1 MSTISRR
8 MQQAHSGVL
17 QDGEV
22 SDVFNITNYRGGIG
36 SVTTGVDILSHGGMV
51 QITNAIEDGMWYYY
65 DTERGATYEIANGND
80 DIGGTAI
87 NSPYTSNS
95 YTGTEN
101 ISTQVTNSLTSW
113 TNTGFTL
120 GINVSP
126 HSGINEYYQQTNT
139 STTHHI
145 YTAYSWR
152 RAKHF
157 FDVVK
162 YTGNGASSRQIAHGL
177 GSAPG
182 MIWCKA
188 ISTNSEFM
196 CYHRGAADGVN
207 PHLYGHHLKNT
218 SWSNTGAWA
227 QTAPTASNFSVGGS
241 VPSANETTL
250 NDNGVEY
257 IAYLWG
263 HDTGIGGDHVSKIQC
278 GYINPTASGQSRT
291 SSDQI
296 NTPWRAQYI
305 AWKNYNDDGYFCQT
319 DKFNGMHTIS
329 NTGAANG
336 ASTDDRVK
344 IFHSKTGRLF
354 EFGNVKFLEMEGANR
369 LQLFNSG
376 TRPQNTGQGS
386 GTSGHTIM
394 HLTVRDDEGA
404 KPPEHKSA
412 NATQGHV
419 FSTGANSAYGFSTTN
434 RVDCALHINLTHQL
448 SYTNFPNYG
457 GYRALLFSSQFS
469 SWNGAIINYNQQ
481 FNATNSFDYPFSA
494 YHWNT
499 AHSQEWVGRPGYWPA
514 NWQWD
519 NFGGQTSGRQFSLG
533 MWTKKFGYHSF
544 EHYRGNNVSDRSI
557 ATSLGVKPEMV
568 IVKQIKN
575 HTTGTNMFSH
585 TLMFHKDIA
594 YGQSYGTN
602 DYLLNLGNNAPR
614 LRVDNF
620 WGTSEWANW
629 PVPTNANSSGI
640 SYFKIGNLLHNG
652 PYNNDDGF
660 SPNESGGGYIAW
672 SWATVPGLSKI
683 GVYTGDGQ
691 STKNIDCGFTNGAR
705 MVMIKNCSRTSP
717 WLWISV
723 NSTTGGNDHFA
734 ETSYSE
740 STGTNP
746 AAAAAGVFVGQTGTD
761 SSSSGINKT
770 KWYDTQTGNFN
781 NADIMDQT
789 STGFQIKSS
798 DDKIN
803 RTSDHYIF
811 AAWA

>member
-1 MSTISRR
+1 MSTIARR

-22 SDVFNITNYRGGIG
+22 SDVFNITNYRGGT
-36 SVTTGVDILSHGGMV
+36 SFVSTGVDILSHGGMV

-80 DIGGTAI
+80 DVLGIAIGAG
-87 NSPYTSNS
+87 YTSNS
-95 YTGTEN
+95 YTDPLN
-101 ISTQVTNSLTSW
+101 QNNQVSNSLTSW
-113 TNTGFTL
+113 TNSGFTL
-120 GINVSP
+120 GASTSINAQY
-126 HSGINEYYQQTNT
+126 GAGNENR
-139 STTHHI
+139 I

-182 MIWCKA
+182 MIWCKP
-188 ISTNSEFM
+188 TGTVEEFFV
-196 CYHRGAADGVN
+196 YHRGAAGGVN
-207 PHLYGHHLKNT
+207 PHLYGQYLTKS
-218 SWSNTGAWA
+218 SWSSTAGWA

-241 VPSANETTL
+241 LPSGQTL
-250 NDNGVEY
+250 NNNGEEY
-257 IAYLWG
+257 IAYIWG
-263 HDTGIGGDHVSKIQC
+263 HDTGIGGDHVSKIEC
-278 GYINPTASGQSRT
+278 GFHSAGGGTTATNGDT
-291 SSDQI
+291 ID
-296 NTPWRAQYI
+296 TPWRAQYI
-305 AWKNYNDDGYFCQT
+305 AWKNYGDDGHWCQT
-319 DKFNGMHTIS
+319 DKVVGLHTVS
-329 NTGAANG
+329 NSGAANG

-344 IFHSKTGRLF
+344 HFHARTGRRDQ
-354 EFGNVKFLEMEGANR
+354 FGDVKFLEMSGAN
-369 LQLFNSG
+369 QLKIFNSG
-376 TRPQNTGQGS
+376 TRSENTGSGS
-386 GTSGHTIM
+386 QTIM
-394 HLTVRDDEGA
+394 RLMVRDDEGT
-404 KPPEHKSA
+404 KPPELINGSA
-412 NATQGHV
+412 GGV
-419 FSTGANSAYGFSTTN
+419 FSRNPNSASGFSSSN
-434 RVDCALHINLTHQL
+434 RVDTALHINPTHQL
-448 SYTNFPNYG
+448 NYSNFPNAG
-457 GYRALLFSSQFS
+457 GYRDLLFSSQFS
-469 SWNGAIINYNQQ
+469 SWNGAVINYNSQY
-481 FNATNSFDYPFSA
+481 NATGQYDYPFSA

-499 AHSQEWVGRPGYWPA
+499 SHGAKVVGRPGFWPA
-514 NWQWD
+514 NWMFD
-519 NFGGQTSGRQFSLG
+519 NFTGQTAGKQFSLG

-544 EHYRGNNVSDRSI
+544 EHYIGNNASDRSI

-575 HTTGTNMFSH
+575 HASGTNHFSH

-602 DYLLNLGNNAPR
+602 DYLLKVNQNAPR
-614 LRVDNF
+614 ERVDNF
-620 WGTSEWANW
+620 WGISEWANW
-629 PVPTNANSSGI
+629 PATLDANQYGI
-640 SYFKIGNLLHNG
+640 SYFKIGNVGHNMSA
-652 PYNNDDGF
+652 YNNDDGVG
-660 SPNESGGGYIAW
+660 PNANGGGYIAW

-691 STKNIDCGFTNGAR
+691 STKNIDCGFTSGAR

-723 NSTTGGNDHFA
+723 NSGNDHFA

-740 STGTNP
+740 STGINP
-746 AAAAAGVFVGQTGTD
+746 VAAASGVFVGQSGTD
-761 SSSSGINKT
+761 SSSTGINKT
-770 KWYDTQTGNFN
+770 KWYDTQTGNYN

-789 STGFQIKSS
+789 TTGFQIKSS

>member
-1 MSTISRR
+1 

-22 SDVFNITNYRGGIG
+22 SDVFNITNYRGGINFV
-36 SVTTGVDILSHGGMV
+36 STGVDIGSHGGMV
-51 QITNAIEDGMWYYY
+51 QITNALADGMWYYY
-65 DTERGATYEIANGND
+65 DSERGPNYQIANGND
-80 DIGGTAI
+80 DIIGTGSGSTSG
-87 NSPYTSNS
+87 NYTINS

-101 ISTQVTNSLTSW
+101 KSTQQLDSLTGFVTQSGHY
-113 TNTGFTL
+113 GFTL
-120 GINVSP
+120 GQHSSINATYRANP
-126 HSGINEYYQQTNT
+126 YTPNNIF
-139 STTHHI
+139 
-145 YTAYSWR
+145 TAYSWR

-196 CYHRGAADGVN
+196 CYHRGANGGTN
-207 PHLYGHHLKNT
+207 PHLYGHHLNL
-218 SWSNTGAWA
+218 SPWSSTGAWA

-241 VPSANETTL
+241 LPSQYTIYSSDNAHENTL
-250 NDNGVEY
+250 NDNGTEY

-263 HDTGIGGDHVSKIQC
+263 HDTGIGGDHISKIQC
-278 GYINPTASGQSRT
+278 GYHTSTAMGSNSTNG
-291 SSDQI
+291 DII

-305 AWKNYNDDGYFCQT
+305 AWKNYNDDGYWCQT
-319 DKFNGMHTIS
+319 DKFVGMHTVS
-329 NTGAANG
+329 NTGAGSGLSNA
-336 ASTDDRVK
+336 DRIK
-344 IFHSKTGRLF
+344 HFHAKTGRKDY
-354 EFGNVKFLEMEGANR
+354 FGDVRFLEMKAATQ
-369 LQLFNSG
+369 LMLFNSG
-376 TRPQNTGQGS
+376 TRPENNGQNGN
-386 GTSGHTIM
+386 HTVM
-394 HLTVRDDEGA
+394 HLMVRDDEGT
-404 KPPEHKSA
+404 KPPELINGSA
-412 NATQGHV
+412 GRV
-419 FSTGANSAYGFSTTN
+419 FSRNPSSASGFSSSNRVDTSLMMTPSIPLSNTTFPNSAYARELILG
-434 RVDCALHINLTHQL
+434 
-448 SYTNFPNYG
+448 
-457 GYRALLFSSQFS
+457 SQFMGWS
-469 SWNGAIINYNQQ
+469 GAIIN
-481 FNATNSFDYPFSA
+481 FNAMYNATGNYEYPLTA

-499 AHSQEWVGRPGYWPA
+499 SHSDEVIGRPGFWPS
-514 NWQWD
+514 NWMFD
-519 NFGGQTSGRQFSLG
+519 NFTGQTQNLQYSLG

-544 EHYRGNNVSDRSI
+544 DHYIGNNASDRSI

-568 IVKQIKN
+568 IVKQITN

-585 TLMFHKDIA
+585 TIMFHKDIA

-614 LRVDNF
+614 LREDNF

-629 PVPTNANSSGI
+629 PGPSDPNSSGI
-640 SYFKIGNLLHNG
+640 SYFKIGNLGHNG
-652 PYNNDDGF
+652 PYTNDDGF
-660 SPNESGGGYIAW
+660 GPNMSGAGYIAW

-734 ETSYSE
+734 ETSYSLA
-740 STGTNP
+740 TNGDP
-746 AAAAAGVFVGQTGTD
+746 AGAGVFVGMNGTD
-761 SSSSGINKT
+761 ARVMGQNKT
-770 KWYDTQTGNFN
+770 KWYDSRVQGTTYNNEDIVDQITG
-781 NADIMDQT
+781 
-789 STGFQIKSS
+789 GFQIKSS

>member
-22 SDVFNITNYRGGIG
+22 SDVFNITNYRGGINFV
-36 SVTTGVDILSHGGMV
+36 STGVDIGTHGGMV

-65 DTERGATYEIANGND
+65 DTERGATYEISNGKG
-80 DIGGTAI
+80 DILGTSAG
-87 NSPYTSNS
+87 SGYTSNA

-101 ISTQVTNSLTSW
+101 ISTQVTNSLTGFVTQSGHY
-113 TNTGFTL
+113 GFTL
-120 GINVSP
+120 GN
-126 HSGINEYYQQTNT
+126 SGNINEVYQGN
-139 STTHHI
+139 STANMQHI

-196 CYHRGAADGVN
+196 CYHRGSAGGVN

-218 SWSNTGAWA
+218 SWSSTGAWA
-227 QTAPTASNFSVGGS
+227 QTAPTASNFSVGGA

-250 NDNGVEY
+250 NDNGIEY

-263 HDTGIGGDHVSKIQC
+263 HDTGIGGDHISKIQC
-278 GYINPTASGQSRT
+278 GYHTASGSGSNPT
-291 SSDQI
+291 NGDAI
-296 NTPWRAQYI
+296 NTPWRSQYI

-319 DKFNGMHTIS
+319 DKFNGMHTVS
-329 NTGAANG
+329 NHGAHNG
-336 ASTDDRVK
+336 ASVDDRVK
-344 IFHSKTGRLF
+344 IFHSRTGRKD
-354 EFGNVKFLEMEGANR
+354 EFGDVKFLEMTAATQ
-369 LQLFNSG
+369 LQLFHSG
-376 TRPQNTGQGS
+376 TMQKTVGGS
-386 GTSGHTIM
+386 GQTIM
-394 HLTVRDDEGA
+394 HLMVRDDEGT
-404 KPPEHKSA
+404 KLPENKSA
-412 NATQGHV
+412 V
-419 FSTGANSAYGFSTTN
+419 FSTGANSTSGFSTTN
-434 RVDCALHINLTHQL
+434 RVDTALHIKPTQQL
-448 SYTNFPNYG
+448 NYSNFPNTG
-457 GYRALLFSSQFS
+457 GYRDLLFSSQFM
-469 SWNGAIINYNQQ
+469 SWNGAVINYNNQY
-481 FNATNSFDYPFSA
+481 NATSLYDYPFTG

-499 AHSQEWVGRPGYWPA
+499 NHSDEWVGRPGYWPT
-514 NWQWD
+514 NWQFD
-519 NFGGQTSGRQFSLG
+519 NTAGQTARNQFSLG

-544 EHYRGNNVSDRSI
+544 EHYRGNGVSNRSI

-575 HTTGTNMFSH
+575 HASGTNHFSH

-614 LRVDNF
+614 LREDNF

-629 PVPTNANSSGI
+629 GAPTNPNSSGI
-640 SYFKIGNLLHNG
+640 SYFYIGNVLHDG
-652 PYNNDDGF
+652 PYNNDNGF

-723 NSTTGGNDHFA
+723 NSTTGGNDDFA
-734 ETSYSE
+734 ETSYSAA
-740 STGTNP
+740 TGINP
-746 AAAAAGVFVGQTGTD
+746 TAAAAGVYVGSTGTD

-770 KWYDTQTGNFN
+770 KWNDSVGSTNYN
-781 NADIMDQT
+781 NADIIDQT
-789 STGFQIKSS
+789 TTGFQIKSS

>member
-1 MSTISRR
+1 MSTIARR

-22 SDVFNITNYRGGIG
+22 SDVFNITNYRGGT
-36 SVTTGVDILSHGGMV
+36 SFVSTGVDILSHGGMV

-80 DIGGTAI
+80 DVLGTAI
-87 NSPYTSNS
+87 GAGYTSNS
-95 YTGTEN
+95 YTDPLN
-101 ISTQVTNSLTSW
+101 QNNQVSNSLTSW
-113 TNTGFTL
+113 TNSGFTL
-120 GINVSP
+120 GASTSINAQYGVGS
-126 HSGINEYYQQTNT
+126 TNK
-139 STTHHI
+139 I

-182 MIWCKA
+182 MIWCKP
-188 ISTNSEFM
+188 TGTVEEFFV
-196 CYHRGAADGVN
+196 YHRGAAGGVN
-207 PHLYGHHLKNT
+207 PHLYGQYLTKA
-218 SWSNTGAWA
+218 SWTLSGGWA

-241 VPSANETTL
+241 LPSGQTL
-250 NDNGVEY
+250 NNNGEEY
-257 IAYLWG
+257 IAYIWG
-263 HDTGIGGDHVSKIQC
+263 HDTGIGGDHVSKIEC
-278 GYINPTASGQSRT
+278 GFHSAGGGHTTATNGDT
-291 SSDQI
+291 ID
-296 NTPWRAQYI
+296 TPWRAQYI
-305 AWKNYNDDGYFCQT
+305 AWKNYGDDGYWCQT
-319 DKFNGMHTIS
+319 DKVVGLHTVS
-329 NTGAANG
+329 NTGAHNG

-344 IFHSKTGRLF
+344 HFHARTGRKDQ
-354 EFGNVKFLEMEGANR
+354 FGDVKFLEMSGANR
-369 LQLFNSG
+369 LKLFNEYSG
-376 TRPQNTGQGS
+376 NRAQTTGS
-386 GTSGHTIM
+386 GGQTIM
-394 HLTVRDDEGA
+394 RLMVRDDEGT

-419 FSTGANSAYGFSTTN
+419 FSTGANSASGFSTTN
-434 RVDCALHINLTHQL
+434 RVDCALHIDPTHQL
-448 SYTNFPNYG
+448 NYSNFPNTG

-469 SWNGAIINYNQQ
+469 SWNGAIINYNSQL
-481 FNATNSFDYPFSA
+481 NAQSLYEYPFSA

-499 AHSQEWVGRPGYWPA
+499 NHSEEYVGRPGYWPS
-514 NWQWD
+514 NWMYD
-519 NFGGQTSGRQFSLG
+519 NFGGQTARKQFSLG

-544 EHYRGNNVSDRSI
+544 EHYRGNGASNRSI

-575 HTTGTNMFSH
+575 HASGTNHFSH

-629 PVPTNANSSGI
+629 TGPTNANQHGI
-640 SYFKIGNLLHNG
+640 SYFKISNLTHDG
-652 PYNNDDGF
+652 PYNNDNGY
-660 SPNESGGGYIAW
+660 SPNENGGGYIAW

-723 NSTTGGNDHFA
+723 NSTTGGNDNFA

-740 STGTNP
+740 STGINP
-746 AAAAAGVFVGQTGTD
+746 AAAAAGVFVGSTGTD

>member
-1 MSTISRR
+1 MSIWRKFSKGG
-8 MQQAHSGVL
+8 SG
-17 QDGEV
+17 DGDV
-22 SDVFNITNYRGGIG
+22 SNVFNITNYRGGSG
-36 SVTTGVDILSHGGMV
+36 FVSTGVDIGTYGGMI
-51 QITNAIEDGMWYYY
+51 QITNAMEDGMWYYY
-65 DTERGATYEIANGND
+65 DSERGANYQIANGND
-80 DIGGTAI
+80 DVLGTLIGAG
-87 NSPYTSNS
+87 YTTNS
-95 YTGTEN
+95 YSGTEN
-101 ISTQVTNSLTSW
+101 ISTERVASLAFTSQSGHY
-113 TNTGFTL
+113 GFTL
-120 GINVSP
+120 GQDGTINATYGVGS
-126 HSGINEYYQQTNT
+126 TNK
-139 STTHHI
+139 I

-162 YTGNGASSRQIAHGL
+162 YTGDGASSRQIPHVL

-182 MIWCKA
+182 MIWCKR
-188 ISTNSEFM
+188 ISNHEEFFV
-196 CYHRGAADGVN
+196 YHRGAAGGVN
-207 PHLYGHHLKNT
+207 PHLYGQYLAKT
-218 SWSNTGAWA
+218 SWTSTGGWA
-227 QTAPTASNFSVGGS
+227 QTAPTTSNFSVGGS
-241 VPSANETTL
+241 LPSGQTL

-263 HDTGIGGDHVSKIQC
+263 HDTGIGGDHVSKIEC
-278 GYINPTASGQSRT
+278 GFHSAGGGTTATNGDT
-291 SSDQI
+291 ID
-296 NTPWRAQYI
+296 TPWRAQYI
-305 AWKNYNDDGYFCQT
+305 AWKNYSDDGYWCQT
-319 DKFNGMHTIS
+319 DKFVGMHTVS
-329 NTGAANG
+329 NTGAHNG
-336 ASTDDRVK
+336 LSTADRIK
-344 IFHSKTGRLF
+344 HFHARTGRKDQ
-354 EFGNVKFLEMEGANR
+354 FGDVKFLEMSGANQ
-369 LQLFNSG
+369 LKLFNLSG
-376 TRPQNTGQGS
+376 NRVQNTGNGGQ
-386 GTSGHTIM
+386 TIM
-394 HLTVRDDEGA
+394 RLMVRDDEGT

-419 FSTGANSAYGFSTTN
+419 FSTGANSASGFSTTN
-434 RVDCALHINLTHQL
+434 RVDCALHIDPTSQINY
-448 SYTNFPNYG
+448 SNFPNTG
-457 GYRALLFSSQFS
+457 GYRSLLFSSQFS
-469 SWNGAIINYNQQ
+469 SWNGAIINYNSQYNPQ
-481 FNATNSFDYPFSA
+481 TLYEYPFSA
-494 YHWNT
+494 YHWST
-499 AHSQEWVGRPGYWPA
+499 HGAAEEVVGRPGFWPS
-514 NWQWD
+514 NWMFD
-519 NFGGQTSGRQFSLG
+519 NFTGQTAGRQFSLG

-544 EHYRGNNVSDRSI
+544 EHYRGNGASNRSI

-575 HTTGTNMFSH
+575 HAAASATNHFSH

-620 WGTSEWANW
+620 WGTNEWANW
-629 PVPTNANSSGI
+629 VGPINANQYGI
-640 SYFKIGNLLHNG
+640 SYFKIGNLPHNG
-652 PYNNDDGF
+652 PYNNDDGY
-660 SPNESGGGYIAW
+660 SPNENGGGYIAW

-683 GVYTGDGQ
+683 GRYTGDGQ

-740 STGTNP
+740 STGVNP

-770 KWYDTQTGNFN
+770 KWYDTNTTVNYN

>member
-1 MSTISRR
+1 MSTIARR

-51 QITNAIEDGMWYYY
+51 QITNALEDGMWYYY

-80 DIGGTAI
+80 DVGGIAIGAG
-87 NSPYTSNS
+87 YTSNT

-126 HSGINEYYQQTNT
+126 HSGINAYYGIGSTNK
-139 STTHHI
+139 I

-162 YTGNGASSRQIAHGL
+162 YTGNGASSRQIPHGL

-182 MIWCKA
+182 MIWCKR
-188 ISTNSEFM
+188 ISHSEEFFI
-196 CYHRGAADGVN
+196 YHRGAAGGTN
-207 PHLYGHHLKNT
+207 PHLYGQYLTKA
-218 SWSNTGAWA
+218 SWTVSGGWA

-241 VPSANETTL
+241 LPSGQTL

-263 HDTGIGGDHVSKIQC
+263 HDTGIGGDHVSKIEC
-278 GYINPTASGQSRT
+278 GFHSAGGGHTTATNGDT
-291 SSDQI
+291 I

-305 AWKNYNDDGYFCQT
+305 AWKNYGDDGYWCQT
-319 DKFNGMHTIS
+319 DKVVGLHTVS
-329 NTGAANG
+329 NTGAHNG
-336 ASTDDRVK
+336 GSTDDRVK
-344 IFHSKTGRLF
+344 HFHAKTGRK
-354 EFGNVKFLEMEGANR
+354 EQFGDVKFLEMSGANQ
-369 LQLFNSG
+369 LKLFNEYSG
-376 TRPQNTGQGS
+376 NRAQTTGS
-386 GTSGHTIM
+386 GGQTIM
-394 HLTVRDDEGA
+394 RLMVRDDEGT

-419 FSTGANSAYGFSTTN
+419 FSTGANSASGFTTGN
-434 RVDCALHINLTHQL
+434 RVDTALHIDPTSQI
-448 SYTNFPNYG
+448 SYTNFPNTG
-457 GYRALLFSSQFS
+457 GYRALHFSSQFS
-469 SWNGAIINYNQQ
+469 SWNGAIINYNCQ
-481 FNATNSFDYPFSA
+481 FNATNLYEYPFSA
-494 YHWNT
+494 YYWST
-499 AHSQEWVGRPGYWPA
+499 QGAAEEIVGRPGYWPT
-514 NWQWD
+514 NWMFD
-519 NFGGQTSGRQFSLG
+519 NFTGQTAGRHFSLG

-544 EHYRGNNVSDRSI
+544 EHYHGNGASNRSI

-575 HTTGTNMFSH
+575 HASGSATNHFSH

-602 DYLLNLGNNAPR
+602 DYLLKVNQNAPR

-629 PVPTNANSSGI
+629 TGPTDANQHGI
-640 SYFKIGNLLHNG
+640 SYFKISNLPHNG
-652 PYNNDDGF
+652 PYNNDDGP
-660 SPNESGGGYIAW
+660 SPNENGGGYIAW

-683 GVYTGDGQ
+683 GRYTGDGQ
-691 STKNIDCGFTNGAR
+691 STKNIDCGFTSGAR

-717 WLWISV
+717 WLWISIG
-723 NSTTGGNDHFA
+723 SGNDNFA
-734 ETSYSE
+734 ETSYSLA
-740 STGTNP
+740 TDGTP
-746 AAAAAGVFVGQTGTD
+746 AGAGVFVGMNGTT
-761 SSSSGINKT
+761 SRVMGQNKT
-770 KWYDTQTGNFN
+770 KWYDSRVQGTTYN
-781 NADIMDQT
+781 NEDIVDQT
-789 STGFQIKSS
+789 TTGFQIKSS